1 MADPLRRLREE
12 KKTREERPQNGDNI
26 LQIIPSVLFL
36 LAEINIMNHALKIAL
51 EITYCYRA
59 EF

>member
-1 MADPLRRLREE
+1 MADPLRRLREN
-12 KKTREERPQNGDNI
+12 KTREERPQNSDNI

-36 LAEINIMNHALKIAL
+36 IAEINIMNHTLKIAL
-51 EITYCYRA
+51 KITYCYRA